1 MAGLRQPDQ
10 NGMDRTLAR
19 MPPGNQAYL
28 AARGIPRRPPTARPA
43 LPPAFAGAAQRA
55 LISEHL
61 TTQPPARGDQPL
73 PR

>member
-28 AARGIPRRPPTARPA
+28 AARGIHSVRQQRDLLCPRPSPA
-43 LPPAFAGAAQRA
+43 PFNA
-55 LISEHL
+55 H
-61 TTQPPARGDQPL
+61 
-73 PR
+73 